1 MIKNNF
7 IQLGSVIINKNR
19 INNIKIK
26 KYSEQDT
33 YFADIIVSYNDGKKL
48 NKEVINISVFYLPEN
63 CDPKGRLCENMD
75 EIDKEFCLKC
85 DGAQKV
91 KKAAYKEFQKL
102 INEKLEELR
111 VLLRVDIIK
120 EDESTSFS
128 LSESG
133 PVKVD

>member
-7 IQLGSVIINKNR
+7 IQIGNVIINKNK
-19 INNIKIK
+19 INNVTVN

-33 YFADIIVSYNDGKKL
+33 YFADIIVNYNDGRKL
-48 NKEVINISVFYLPEN
+48 SKEVINISVFYLPEG
-63 CDPKGRLCENMD
+63 CDSKGRLCENMD

-85 DGAQKV
+85 DGAKKV
-91 KKAAYKEFQKL
+91 KSAAYKEFHKL

-111 VLLRVDIIK
+111 VLLGVDIIK

-128 LSESG
+128 LLESG
-133 PVKVD
+133 PVKVN